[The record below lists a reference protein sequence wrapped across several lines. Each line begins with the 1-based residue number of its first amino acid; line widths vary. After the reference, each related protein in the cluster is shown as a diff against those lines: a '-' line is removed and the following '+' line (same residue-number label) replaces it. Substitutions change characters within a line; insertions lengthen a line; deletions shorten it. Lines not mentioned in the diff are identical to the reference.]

1 MNDVKEKAKALFTKV
16 KEGVKKVSKKVWII
30 IAAVLVVLI
39 VAIAIM
45 LTLNKKAYAVLVTQV
60 SDTEAANIVSFLDE
74 RGVTDYRVEDG
85 NTILVPEGQAATLK
99 GAVLMANLNKTG
111 HYYYLNNLSS
121 FSTNEERNTIQ
132 RFDFQDDMAATIRT
146 FENVVDAE
154 VYITPGENRAYIL
167 DSNNVIKATASVSVT
182 MAQGTMLSDGQAE
195 AIQQLVANAVQ
206 GLEIE
211 SVSITDKA
219 GNIYLTG
226 DALSGDAS
234 ALKLQLQ
241 QSFENRI
248 RTQVLNVLTPFFG
261 EDNVRVGVT
270 CEVEIDRTTTQGTD
284 IILPEYAQ
292 DGDTDGRGI
301 RSSEAW
307 TYYVTRP
314 GEELPGGVVGTE
326 VNSDLPEQVEAGATP
341 EENDRTIGGSNQ
353 IDYENS
359 RREYQSDNNGAVR
372 MTDCSIAV
380 SINARTAGDFNVDD
394 IRYHVARAANIEGE
408 LDPVTGEEYLDGRIS
423 VVSMDFY
430 NPSTDVGPFGP
441 DGNGGITVQTWVL
454 IAAGAGLL
462 LFIILLTVILL
473 LRRKR
478 RKKREEEEER
488 QRQEAE
494 AMMRIAGLGQDG
506 EGAETGANVMDL
518 EMERGMELRKEI
530 RQFAQDNPE
539 IAAQMIKGWLR
550 GGDDNG

>member
-284 IILPEYAQ
+284 IILPDYAQ
-292 DGDTDGRGI
+292 DGSTDGRGI

-307 TYYVTRP
+307 IYYVTRP

-441 DGNGGITVQTWVL
+441 DGNGGITVRTWVL

-478 RKKREEEEER
+478 RKKQEEEEER

-518 EMERGMELRKEI
+518 EMERSMELRKEI